1 MLFPHFSFL
10 FGQQRSVF
18 TINEYDDDD
27 DDDDDDHGDESN
39 ITNNSAR
46 LGNESE

>member
-27 DDDDDDHGDESN
+27 DDDDDHGDESN